1 MNAWL
6 AAGGPVERARQARWS
21 LERQVRFVA
30 GALVLVALLAGI
42 AVPALNYV
50 AGAVGAGLA
59 ALTDICVMGDA
70 ARAAAP
76 QPRPRR

>member
-1 MNAWL
+1 M
-6 AAGGPVERARQARWS
+6 
-21 LERQVRFVA
+21 A